1 MSSLSGSYTTVA
13 SDASS
18 SSVRWPWRRR
28 FRPSARSRS
37 ATMRQKSR
45 RRSPETTM
53 IMEKPMQVA
62 ESSMMIG
69 GQ

>member
-1 MSSLSGSYTTVA
+1 
-13 SDASS
+13 
-18 SSVRWPWRRR
+18 
-28 FRPSARSRS
+28 
-37 ATMRQKSR
+37 MRQKSR